1 MKKTYLSRSHIFDF
15 IRIIPSPQFSTN
27 TRKRS
32 KKLRRAKKSNKKML
46 LEENKP
52 EQCERL
58 EKRRSRF
65 THEPISTVIKPVNY
79 SFFLLIKIIYI

>member
-1 MKKTYLSRSHIFDF
+1 M
-15 IRIIPSPQFSTN
+15 PSPQSFIN

-32 KKLRRAKKSNKKML
+32 KKNRRTKKSNKKML

-65 THEPISTVIKPVNY
+65 THEPISTVIKPVN
-79 SFFLLIKIIYI
+79 FIYFIY